1 MGACGLCECVNLP
14 VIASF
19 IGLFLTLACYFCTA
33 LCTPRLV
40 SMLGA
45 QTLEWC
51 HEAAYSQHVSELD
64 AWTRTSLWESLPWAV
79 RENPAR

>member
-1 MGACGLCECVNLP
+1 MKHLFGVALLC
-14 VIASF
+14 AH
-19 IGLFLTLACYFCTA
+19 
-33 LCTPRLV
+33 

>member
-1 MGACGLCECVNLP
+1 MLLC
-14 VIASF
+14 AH
-19 IGLFLTLACYFCTA
+19 
-33 LCTPRLV
+33 

>member
-1 MGACGLCECVNLP
+1 M
-14 VIASF
+14 
-19 IGLFLTLACYFCTA
+19 
-33 LCTPRLV
+33 PRLV